1 MRLPCVGAEGWN
13 IQTPYFYVLSNSLR
27 CFSSTVWEHL
37 SRCTKWRVIDLASS
51 STSYFNVYMF
61 ISQPGELSS
70 SKFRFLNRLI
80 QCYAVGMESTSLPIM
95 LHMLLAAFVALR
107 PKRNSWSKSRQ
118 SSLWEI
124 SNSNLKRLSLLIVL
138 LLFARHLHSLY
149 ISQVWKLPDVSRI
162 F

>member
-1 MRLPCVGAEGWN
+1 MACNW
-13 IQTPYFYVLSNSLR
+13 
-27 CFSSTVWEHL
+27 
-37 SRCTKWRVIDLASS
+37 LASS
-51 STSYFNVYMF
+51 SMSYFNVYMF

-80 QCYAVGMESTSLPIM
+80 QCCAVGMESTSLPIV

-124 SNSNLKRLSLLIVL
+124 FNSNLKRVSLLIIL

-162 F
+162 FYRILKKTTKLSCQPDIVQTLLFLIKTILIGSEVGNMH